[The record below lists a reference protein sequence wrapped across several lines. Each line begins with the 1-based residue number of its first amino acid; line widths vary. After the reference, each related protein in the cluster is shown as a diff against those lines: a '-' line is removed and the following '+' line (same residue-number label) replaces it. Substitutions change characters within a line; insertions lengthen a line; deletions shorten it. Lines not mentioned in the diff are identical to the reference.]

1 MPIVGTLITIAIQVG
16 AAYLNYTTNKY
27 TAAELKRMQ
36 RENRKADLE
45 HGYRRNYEKFRESC
59 AFQYK
64 MEVDSHQ
71 QRINDINNDFI
82 NAFELTAHAYAMS
95 NYPLMIS
102 PYFIS
107 KSVIAKCGTE
117 LDNFRQELLC
127 ILTNSN
133 DVNFNALIYP
143 EIDMRLNESI
153 SEYWNH
159 KSFHTVCYYPE
170 IWNTAH
176 LYSDEKILNLQA
188 NIKTPT
194 ITITPYFE
202 KDNEQ
207 TNIVVKVNFWNRAD
221 ENNKDSRLSFSVP
234 TGIEIAKPI
243 NQYTDDEKDELVSE
257 LYNFIICIL
266 GVQADLHY
274 WATSY
279 QAPLLPSLISNDKIE
294 CGDQIIDEC
303 TKSYIETY
311 KQLVLGITSSDDF
324 VNEDMTTVKDI
335 AEINLYNHPER
346 SIEFINSIINIVKD
360 KDVTLNLIFETIYSI
375 YKIRTGYSV
384 SNIEELNVKY
394 LGIDDIKIFNDLV
407 IMLRKCDFLNESN
420 HVAEIIKKRIM
431 TYVIE

>member
-1 MPIVGTLITIAIQVG
+1 MPIVGVFGTVAIQVG
-16 AAYLNYTTNKY
+16 LACANYYTNKK
-27 TAAELKRMQ
+27 TVAEIKRMQ
-36 RENRKADLE
+36 QENREADLK
-45 HGYRRNYEKFRESC
+45 HGFRRNYEKFRASC
-59 AFQYK
+59 NFQYQ
-64 MEVDSHQ
+64 MEVTGHR
-71 QRINDINNDFI
+71 QRMNDINDDFI
-82 NAFELTAHAYAMS
+82 HAFELTAHTYAMS

-133 DVNFNALIYP
+133 DVYFNDLIYP

-159 KSFHTVCYYPE
+159 KSLHTVCYYPE

-188 NIKTPT
+188 SIKTPT

-202 KDNEQ
+202 KDNER

-243 NQYTDDEKDELVSE
+243 NQYSDEERNELISE
-257 LYNFIICIL
+257 LFNFIICIL
-266 GVQADLHY
+266 GVQTDLHY

-294 CGDQIIDEC
+294 CGDLIKNCCIS
-303 TKSYIETY
+303 SYVDSF
-311 KQLVLGITSSDDF
+311 KKLVLGQVDSNNSEMDTIRDLASIT
-324 VNEDMTTVKDI
+324 
-335 AEINLYNHPER
+335 LYNFPER
-346 SIEFINSIINIVKD
+346 SVNFLKSLSLLTDDESITS
-360 KDVTLNLIFETIYSI
+360 TLLSETLLSIFRS
-375 YKIRTGYSV
+375 RTDIAV
-384 SNIEELNVKY
+384 SSTSEIDTKY
-394 LGIDDIKIFNDLV
+394 LAVDDTDIILELIKIAQNCRRYEIVSDFTDV
-407 IMLRKCDFLNESN
+407 IR
-420 HVAEIIKKRIM
+420 KRI
-431 TYVIE
+431 YQI

>member
-1 MPIVGTLITIAIQVG
+1 MPIVGAFVTIAIQVG
-16 AAYLNYTTNKY
+16 AAYLNYTTNKK
-27 TAAELKRMQ
+27 TVAKIKSMQ

-45 HGYRRNYEKFRESC
+45 HGYKRNYERFRASC
-59 AFQYK
+59 DFQYQ
-64 MEVDSHQ
+64 MEVAGHQ
-71 QRINDINNDFI
+71 QRINDINDDFI

-159 KSFHTVCYYPE
+159 KSLHTVCYYPE

-202 KDNEQ
+202 KDNDR
-207 TNIVVKVNFWNRAD
+207 TNIVIKVNFWNRAD
-221 ENNKDSRLSFSVP
+221 ENNNGSRLTFSVP
-234 TGIEIAKPI
+234 TGIEIAKSI
-243 NQYTDDEKDELVSE
+243 NQYTDDERDELVSE
-257 LYNFIICIL
+257 LFNFIICIL

-279 QAPLLPSLISNDKIE
+279 QAPLLPSLISKDKIE
-294 CGDQIIDEC
+294 CGDLIKNCCIN
-303 TKSYIETY
+303 SYVDGY
-311 KQLVLGITSSDDF
+311 KKLVLGQVDSNNSEMDTIRDLASIT
-324 VNEDMTTVKDI
+324 
-335 AEINLYNHPER
+335 LYNFPER
-346 SIEFINSIINIVKD
+346 SVNFLKSLSLLTDDKSITS
-360 KDVTLNLIFETIYSI
+360 TLLSETLLSIFRS
-375 YKIRTGYSV
+375 RTDIAV
-384 SNIEELNVKY
+384 SSTSEIDTKY
-394 LGIDDIKIFNDLV
+394 LAIDDTDIILELIKIAQSCRRYEIVSEFTDV
-407 IMLRKCDFLNESN
+407 IR
-420 HVAEIIKKRIM
+420 KRI
-431 TYVIE
+431 Y

>member
-1 MPIVGTLITIAIQVG
+1 MPIVGAFVTIAIQVG
-16 AAYLNYTTNKY
+16 AAYLNYTTNKK
-27 TAAELKRMQ
+27 TVAKIKSMQ

-45 HGYRRNYEKFRESC
+45 HGYKRNYERFRASC
-59 AFQYK
+59 DFQYQ
-64 MEVDSHQ
+64 MEVAGHQ
-71 QRINDINNDFI
+71 QRMNNINDDFI

-159 KSFHTVCYYPE
+159 KSLHTVCYYPE

-188 NIKTPT
+188 SIKTPT

-202 KDNEQ
+202 KDNDR
-207 TNIVVKVNFWNRAD
+207 TNIVIKVNFWNRTD
-221 ENNKDSRLSFSVP
+221 ENNNGSRLTFSVP
-234 TGIEIAKPI
+234 TGIEIAKSI
-243 NQYTDDEKDELVSE
+243 NQYTDDERNELVSE
-257 LYNFIICIL
+257 LFNFIICIL

-279 QAPLLPSLISNDKIE
+279 QAPLLPSLISKDKIE
-294 CGDQIIDEC
+294 CGDLIKNEC
-303 TKSYIETY
+303 MNSYVDSY
-311 KQLVLGITSSDDF
+311 KQLVLGQVDSNNSEMDTIRDLASIT
-324 VNEDMTTVKDI
+324 
-335 AEINLYNHPER
+335 LYNFPER
-346 SIEFINSIINIVKD
+346 SVNFLKSLSLLTDDESITS
-360 KDVTLNLIFETIYSI
+360 TLLSETLLSIFRS
-375 YKIRTGYSV
+375 RTDIAV
-384 SNIEELNVKY
+384 SSTSEIDTKFLAVDDTDIILEL
-394 LGIDDIKIFNDLV
+394 IKIAQNCRRYEIVSDFTDV
-407 IMLRKCDFLNESN
+407 IR
-420 HVAEIIKKRIM
+420 KRI
-431 TYVIE
+431 YQI

>member
-1 MPIVGTLITIAIQVG
+1 MPIVGAFVTIAIQVG
-16 AAYLNYTTNKY
+16 AAYLNYTTNKK
-27 TAAELKRMQ
+27 AVADIKSMQ
-36 RENRKADLE
+36 RENREADLK
-45 HGYRRNYEKFRESC
+45 HGFRRNYEKFRASC
-59 AFQYK
+59 NFQYQ
-64 MEVDSHQ
+64 MEVTGHR
-71 QRINDINNDFI
+71 QRMNDINDDFI

-107 KSVIAKCGTE
+107 KSVIAKCGTD

-133 DVNFNALIYP
+133 DKYFNSLVYP

-159 KSFHTVCYYPE
+159 KSLHTVCYYPE

-188 NIKTPT
+188 SIKTPT

-202 KDNEQ
+202 KDNGR
-207 TNIVVKVNFWNRAD
+207 TNIVIKVNFWNRAD
-221 ENNKDSRLSFSVP
+221 ENNNGSRLTFSVP

-243 NQYTDDEKDELVSE
+243 DQYTDEERNELISE
-257 LYNFIICIL
+257 LFNFIICIL

-294 CGDQIIDEC
+294 CGDLIKNCCIS
-303 TKSYIETY
+303 SYVDSF
-311 KQLVLGITSSDDF
+311 KKLVLGQVDSNNSEMDTIRDLASIT
-324 VNEDMTTVKDI
+324 
-335 AEINLYNHPER
+335 LYNFPER
-346 SIEFINSIINIVKD
+346 SVNFLKSLSLLTDDESITS
-360 KDVTLNLIFETIYSI
+360 TLLSETLLSIFRS
-375 YKIRTGYSV
+375 RTDIAV
-384 SNIEELNVKY
+384 SSTSEIDTKY
-394 LGIDDIKIFNDLV
+394 LAIDDTDIILELIKIAQSCRRYEIVSDFTDV
-407 IMLRKCDFLNESN
+407 IR
-420 HVAEIIKKRIM
+420 KRI
-431 TYVIE
+431 YQI

>member
-1 MPIVGTLITIAIQVG
+1 MPIVGAFVTIAIQVG
-16 AAYLNYTTNKY
+16 AAYLNYTTNKK
-27 TAAELKRMQ
+27 TVAKIKSMQ

-45 HGYRRNYEKFRESC
+45 HGYKRNYERFRASC
-59 AFQYK
+59 DFQYQ
-64 MEVDSHQ
+64 MEVAGHQ
-71 QRINDINNDFI
+71 QRMNDINDDFI

-159 KSFHTVCYYPE
+159 KSLHTVCYYPE

-188 NIKTPT
+188 SIKTPT

-202 KDNEQ
+202 KDNDR
-207 TNIVVKVNFWNRAD
+207 TNIVIKVNFWNRTD
-221 ENNKDSRLSFSVP
+221 ENNNGSRLTFSVP
-234 TGIEIAKPI
+234 TGIEIAKSI
-243 NQYTDDEKDELVSE
+243 NQYTDDERNELVSE
-257 LYNFIICIL
+257 LFNFIICIL

-279 QAPLLPSLISNDKIE
+279 QAPLLPSLISKDKIE
-294 CGDQIIDEC
+294 CGDLIKNEC
-303 TKSYIETY
+303 MNSYVDSY
-311 KQLVLGITSSDDF
+311 KQLVLGQVDSNNPEMDTIRDLASIT
-324 VNEDMTTVKDI
+324 
-335 AEINLYNHPER
+335 LYNFPER
-346 SIEFINSIINIVKD
+346 SVNFLKSLSLLTDDESITS
-360 KDVTLNLIFETIYSI
+360 TLLSETLLSIFRS
-375 YKIRTGYSV
+375 RTDIAV
-384 SNIEELNVKY
+384 SSTSEIDTKFLAVDDTDIILEL
-394 LGIDDIKIFNDLV
+394 IKIAQNCRRYEIVSDFTDV
-407 IMLRKCDFLNESN
+407 IR
-420 HVAEIIKKRIM
+420 KRI
-431 TYVIE
+431 YQI

>member
-1 MPIVGTLITIAIQVG
+1 MPIVGAFVTIAIQVG
-16 AAYLNYTTNKY
+16 AAYLNYTTNKK
-27 TAAELKRMQ
+27 TVAKIKSMQ
-36 RENRKADLE
+36 QENRKADLE
-45 HGYRRNYEKFRESC
+45 HGHKRNYERFRASC
-59 AFQYK
+59 DFQYQ
-64 MEVDSHQ
+64 MEVAGHQ
-71 QRINDINNDFI
+71 QRMNDINDDFI

-117 LDNFRQELLC
+117 LDNFREELLC

-159 KSFHTVCYYPE
+159 KSLHTVCYYPE

-176 LYSDEKILNLQA
+176 IYSDEKILNLQA

-194 ITITPYFE
+194 ITITPYFV
-202 KDNEQ
+202 KGNER
-207 TNIVVKVNFWNRAD
+207 TSIEIKVNFWNRAD

-243 NQYTDDEKDELVSE
+243 NQYTDDERNELISE
-257 LYNFIICIL
+257 LFNFIICIL

-279 QAPLLPSLISNDKIE
+279 QSPLLPSLISSDKIE
-294 CGDQIIDEC
+294 CGDSVINAC
-303 TKSYIETY
+303 TNSYIETY
-311 KQLVLGITSSDDF
+311 RQLVLGITSLD
-324 VNEDMTTVKDI
+324 NEDMTTVKDI
-335 AEINLYNHPER
+335 AEINIYNHPER
-346 SIEFINSIINIVKD
+346 CLDYIKTVIKLTESDIH
-360 KDVTLNLIFETIYSI
+360 THNLIDDTIRLI
-375 YKIRTGYSV
+375 YAIRTGGQTST
-384 SNIEELNVKY
+384 IKDLNPNY
-394 LGIDDIKIFNDLV
+394 LEVNDIKILCELVSLSTKYGFEDLA
-407 IMLRKCDFLNESN
+407 NN
-420 HVAEIIKKRIM
+420 IIAKIEERINAH
-431 TYVIE
+431 TN

>member
-1 MPIVGTLITIAIQVG
+1 MPIVGAFVTIAIQVG
-16 AAYLNYTTNKY
+16 AAYLNYTTNKK
-27 TAAELKRMQ
+27 TVAKIKSMQ

-45 HGYRRNYEKFRESC
+45 HGYRRNYDKFRASC
-59 AFQYK
+59 ALQYE
-64 MEVDSHQ
+64 MEVDGHQ
-71 QRINDINNDFI
+71 QRMNDINNDFI

-153 SEYWNH
+153 SEYWNY

-243 NQYTDDEKDELVSE
+243 NQYTDDERDELVSE

-294 CGDQIIDEC
+294 CGDLI
-303 TKSYIETY
+303 KSCCINSYVDSY
-311 KQLVLGITSSDDF
+311 RKLVLGQVDSNNSEMDTIRDLASIT
-324 VNEDMTTVKDI
+324 
-335 AEINLYNHPER
+335 LYNFPER
-346 SIEFINSIINIVKD
+346 SVNFLKSLSLLTDDKYITSTLLSETLLSI
-360 KDVTLNLIFETIYSI
+360 FSS
-375 YKIRTGYSV
+375 RTDIAV
-384 SNIEELNVKY
+384 SSTSEIDTKY
-394 LGIDDIKIFNDLV
+394 LAIDDTDIILELIRIAQSCRRYEIVSDFTDV
-407 IMLRKCDFLNESN
+407 IR
-420 HVAEIIKKRIM
+420 KRI
-431 TYVIE
+431 YQI

>member
-1 MPIVGTLITIAIQVG
+1 MPIVGAFVTIAIQVG
-16 AAYLNYTTNKY
+16 AAYLNYTTNKK
-27 TAAELKRMQ
+27 TVAKIKSMQ

-45 HGYRRNYEKFRESC
+45 HGYKRNYERFRASC
-59 AFQYK
+59 DFQYQ
-64 MEVDSHQ
+64 MEVAGHQ
-71 QRINDINNDFI
+71 QRMNDINDDFI

-159 KSFHTVCYYPE
+159 KSLHTVCYYPE

-202 KDNEQ
+202 KDNDR
-207 TNIVVKVNFWNRAD
+207 TNIVIKVNFWNRAD
-221 ENNKDSRLSFSVP
+221 ENNNGSRLTFSVP
-234 TGIEIAKPI
+234 TGIEIAKSI
-243 NQYTDDEKDELVSE
+243 NQYTDDERDELVSE
-257 LYNFIICIL
+257 LFNFIICIL

-279 QAPLLPSLISNDKIE
+279 QAPLLPSLISKDKIE
-294 CGDQIIDEC
+294 CGDLIKNCCIN
-303 TKSYIETY
+303 SYVDGY
-311 KQLVLGITSSDDF
+311 KKLVLGQVDTDNTEMNVVRDL
-324 VNEDMTTVKDI
+324 

-346 SIEFINSIINIVKD
+346 SIEFINSIINLTQD
-360 KDVTLNLIFETIYSI
+360 KDITLDLIFETIYSI
-375 YKIRTGYSV
+375 YKIRTGNSV

-394 LGIDDIKIFNDLV
+394 FGVDDIKIFNDLV

-420 HVAEIIKKRIM
+420 LVAEIIKKRIM
-431 TYVIE
+431 AYVIE

>member
-1 MPIVGTLITIAIQVG
+1 MPIVGAFVTIAIQVG
-16 AAYLNYTTNKY
+16 AAYLNYTTNKK
-27 TAAELKRMQ
+27 TVAKIKSMQ

-45 HGYRRNYEKFRESC
+45 HGYKRNYERFRKSC
-59 AFQYK
+59 DLQYQ
-64 MEVDSHQ
+64 MEVAGHQ
-71 QRINDINNDFI
+71 QRMNDINDDFI

-102 PYFIS
+102 PYFLS

-159 KSFHTVCYYPE
+159 KSLHTVCYYPE

-188 NIKTPT
+188 SIKTPT

-202 KDNEQ
+202 KDNDR
-207 TNIVVKVNFWNRAD
+207 TNIVIKVNFWNRTD
-221 ENNKDSRLSFSVP
+221 ENNNGSRLTFSVP
-234 TGIEIAKPI
+234 TGIEVAKSI
-243 NQYTDDEKDELVSE
+243 NQYTDDERNELVSE
-257 LYNFIICIL
+257 LFNFIICIL

-279 QAPLLPSLISNDKIE
+279 QAPLLPSLISKDKIE
-294 CGDQIIDEC
+294 CGDLIKTEC
-303 TKSYIETY
+303 MNSYVDSY
-311 KQLVLGITSSDDF
+311 KQLVLGQVDSNNSEMDTIRDLASIT
-324 VNEDMTTVKDI
+324 
-335 AEINLYNHPER
+335 LYNFPER
-346 SIEFINSIINIVKD
+346 SVNFLKSLSLLTDDESITS
-360 KDVTLNLIFETIYSI
+360 TLLSETLLSIFRA
-375 YKIRTGYSV
+375 RTDIAV
-384 SNIEELNVKY
+384 SSTSEIDTKFLAVDDTDIILEL
-394 LGIDDIKIFNDLV
+394 IKIAQNCRRYEIVSDFTDV
-407 IMLRKCDFLNESN
+407 IR
-420 HVAEIIKKRIM
+420 KRI
-431 TYVIE
+431 YQI

>member
-1 MPIVGTLITIAIQVG
+1 MPIVGAFVTIAIQVG
-16 AAYLNYTTNKY
+16 AAYLNYTTNKK
-27 TAAELKRMQ
+27 TVAKIKSMQ

-45 HGYRRNYEKFRESC
+45 HGYKRNYERFRASC
-59 AFQYK
+59 DFQYQ
-64 MEVDSHQ
+64 MEVTGHQ
-71 QRINDINNDFI
+71 QRMNDINDDFI

-159 KSFHTVCYYPE
+159 KSLHTVCYYPE
-170 IWNTAH
+170 IWNSAH

-188 NIKTPT
+188 SIKTPT

-202 KDNEQ
+202 KDNDRA
-207 TNIVVKVNFWNRAD
+207 NIVIKVNFWNRTD
-221 ENNKDSRLSFSVP
+221 ENNNGSRLTFSVP
-234 TGIEIAKPI
+234 TGIEIAKSI
-243 NQYTDDEKDELVSE
+243 NQYTDDERNELVSE
-257 LYNFIICIL
+257 LFNFIICIL

-279 QAPLLPSLISNDKIE
+279 QPPLLPSLISKDKIE
-294 CGDQIIDEC
+294 CGDLIKNEC
-303 TKSYIETY
+303 MNSYVDSFRKLI
-311 KQLVLGITSSDDF
+311 LGQVDTDNTEMSIVRDL
-324 VNEDMTTVKDI
+324 

-346 SIEFINSIINIVKD
+346 SIEFINSIINLTQD
-360 KDVTLNLIFETIYSI
+360 KDVTLDLIFETIYSI
-375 YKIRTGYSV
+375 YKIRTGNSV

-407 IMLRKCDFLNESN
+407 IILRKCDFLNESN
-420 HVAEIIKKRIM
+420 LVAEIIKKRIM
-431 TYVIE
+431 AYVIE

>member
-1 MPIVGTLITIAIQVG
+1 MPIVGAFVTIAIQVG
-16 AAYLNYTTNKY
+16 AAYLNYTTNKK
-27 TAAELKRMQ
+27 TVAKIKSMQ

-45 HGYRRNYEKFRESC
+45 HGYKRNYERFRASC
-59 AFQYK
+59 DFQYQ
-64 MEVDSHQ
+64 MEVAGHQ
-71 QRINDINNDFI
+71 QRMNDINDDFI

-159 KSFHTVCYYPE
+159 KSLHTVCYYPE

-188 NIKTPT
+188 SIKTPT

-202 KDNEQ
+202 KDNDR
-207 TNIVVKVNFWNRAD
+207 TNIVIKVNFWNRTD
-221 ENNKDSRLSFSVP
+221 ENNNGSRLTFSVP
-234 TGIEIAKPI
+234 TGIEIAKSI
-243 NQYTDDEKDELVSE
+243 NQYTDDERNELVSE
-257 LYNFIICIL
+257 LFNFIICIL

-279 QAPLLPSLISNDKIE
+279 QAPLLPSLISKDKIE
-294 CGDQIIDEC
+294 CGDLIKNEC
-303 TKSYIETY
+303 MNSYVDSY
-311 KQLVLGITSSDDF
+311 KQLVLGQVDSNNSEMDTIRDLASIT
-324 VNEDMTTVKDI
+324 
-335 AEINLYNHPER
+335 LYNFPER
-346 SIEFINSIINIVKD
+346 SVNFLKSLSLLTDDESITS
-360 KDVTLNLIFETIYSI
+360 TLLSETLLSIFRS
-375 YKIRTGYSV
+375 RTDIAV
-384 SNIEELNVKY
+384 SSTSEIDTKFLAVDDTDIILEL
-394 LGIDDIKIFNDLV
+394 IKIAQNCRRYEIVSDFTDV
-407 IMLRKCDFLNESN
+407 IR
-420 HVAEIIKKRIM
+420 KRI
-431 TYVIE
+431 YQI

>member
-1 MPIVGTLITIAIQVG
+1 MPIVGAFVTIAIQVG
-16 AAYLNYTTNKY
+16 AAYLNYTTNKK
-27 TAAELKRMQ
+27 TVAKIKSMQ

-45 HGYRRNYEKFRESC
+45 HGYKRNYERFRASC
-59 AFQYK
+59 DFQYQ
-64 MEVDSHQ
+64 MEVAGHQ
-71 QRINDINNDFI
+71 QRMNDINDDFI

-159 KSFHTVCYYPE
+159 KSLHTVCYYPE

-202 KDNEQ
+202 KDNER
-207 TNIVVKVNFWNRAD
+207 TNIVIKVNFWNRAD
-221 ENNKDSRLSFSVP
+221 ENNNGSRLTFSVP
-234 TGIEIAKPI
+234 TGIEIAKSI
-243 NQYTDDEKDELVSE
+243 NQYTDDERDELVSE
-257 LYNFIICIL
+257 LFNFIICIL

-279 QAPLLPSLISNDKIE
+279 QAPLLPSLISKDKIE
-294 CGDQIIDEC
+294 CGDLIKNCCIN
-303 TKSYIETY
+303 SYVDGY
-311 KQLVLGITSSDDF
+311 KKLVLGQVDSNNSEMDTIRDLASIT
-324 VNEDMTTVKDI
+324 
-335 AEINLYNHPER
+335 LYNFPER
-346 SIEFINSIINIVKD
+346 SVNFLKSLSLLTDDKSITS
-360 KDVTLNLIFETIYSI
+360 TLLSETLLSIFRS
-375 YKIRTGYSV
+375 RTDIAV
-384 SNIEELNVKY
+384 SSTSEIDTKY
-394 LGIDDIKIFNDLV
+394 LAIDDTDIILELIKIAQSCRRYEIVSDFTDV
-407 IMLRKCDFLNESN
+407 IR
-420 HVAEIIKKRIM
+420 KRI
-431 TYVIE
+431 YQI

>member
-1 MPIVGTLITIAIQVG
+1 MPIVGVFGTVAIQVG
-16 AAYLNYTTNKY
+16 LACVNYYTNKK
-27 TAAELKRMQ
+27 TVAEIKRMQ
-36 RENRKADLE
+36 QENRKADHE
-45 HGYRRNYEKFRESC
+45 HGYKRNHEKFRASC
-59 AFQYK
+59 AFQDQ

-71 QRINDINNDFI
+71 QRMKDINDDFI

-127 ILTNSN
+127 IFTNSN
-133 DVNFNALIYP
+133 DEHFNALIYP

-159 KSFHTVCYYPE
+159 KSLHTVCYYPE

-202 KDNEQ
+202 KDNDR
-207 TNIVVKVNFWNRAD
+207 TNIVIKVNFWNRAD
-221 ENNKDSRLSFSVP
+221 ENNNGSRLTFSVP

-243 NQYTDDEKDELVSE
+243 NQYTDEERNELISE
-257 LYNFIICIL
+257 LFNFIICIL

-294 CGDQIIDEC
+294 CGDLIKNCCIS
-303 TKSYIETY
+303 SYVDSI
-311 KQLVLGITSSDDF
+311 KKLVLGQVDTDNTEMSVVRDL
-324 VNEDMTTVKDI
+324 

-346 SIEFINSIINIVKD
+346 SIEFINSIINLTQD
-360 KDVTLNLIFETIYSI
+360 KDVTLDLIFETIYSI
-375 YKIRTGYSV
+375 YKIRTGNSV

-420 HVAEIIKKRIM
+420 KVAEVIKKRIM
-431 TYVIE
+431 AYVIE

>member
-1 MPIVGTLITIAIQVG
+1 MPIVGAFVTIAIQVG
-16 AAYLNYTTNKY
+16 AAYLNYTTNKK
-27 TAAELKRMQ
+27 TVAKIKSMQ

-45 HGYRRNYEKFRESC
+45 HGYKRNYERFRASC
-59 AFQYK
+59 DFQYQ
-64 MEVDSHQ
+64 MEVAGHQ
-71 QRINDINNDFI
+71 QRMNDINDDFI

-159 KSFHTVCYYPE
+159 KSLHTVCYYPE

-188 NIKTPT
+188 SIKTPT

-202 KDNEQ
+202 KDNDR
-207 TNIVVKVNFWNRAD
+207 TNIVIKVNFWNRTD
-221 ENNKDSRLSFSVP
+221 ENNNGSRLTFSVP
-234 TGIEIAKPI
+234 TGIEIAKSI
-243 NQYTDDEKDELVSE
+243 NQYTDDERNELVSE
-257 LYNFIICIL
+257 LFNFIICIL

-279 QAPLLPSLISNDKIE
+279 QAPLLPSLISKDKIE
-294 CGDQIIDEC
+294 CGDLIKNEC
-303 TKSYIETY
+303 MNSYVDSY
-311 KQLVLGITSSDDF
+311 KQLVLGQVDSNNSEMDTIRDLASIT
-324 VNEDMTTVKDI
+324 
-335 AEINLYNHPER
+335 LYNFPER
-346 SIEFINSIINIVKD
+346 SVNFLKSLSLLTDDKSITS
-360 KDVTLNLIFETIYSI
+360 TLLSETLLSIFRS
-375 YKIRTGYSV
+375 RTDIAV
-384 SNIEELNVKY
+384 SSTSEIDTKFLAVDDTDIILEL
-394 LGIDDIKIFNDLV
+394 IKIAQNCRRYEIVSDFTDV
-407 IMLRKCDFLNESN
+407 IR
-420 HVAEIIKKRIM
+420 KRI
-431 TYVIE
+431 YQI

>member
-1 MPIVGTLITIAIQVG
+1 MPIVGAFVTIAIQVG
-16 AAYLNYTTNKY
+16 AAYLNYTTNKK
-27 TAAELKRMQ
+27 TVAKIKSMQ

-45 HGYRRNYEKFRESC
+45 HGYKRNYERFRASC
-59 AFQYK
+59 DFQYQ
-64 MEVDSHQ
+64 MEVAGHQ
-71 QRINDINNDFI
+71 QRMNDINDDFI

-159 KSFHTVCYYPE
+159 KSLHTVCYYPE

-202 KDNEQ
+202 KDNDR
-207 TNIVVKVNFWNRAD
+207 TNIVIKVNFWNRAD
-221 ENNKDSRLSFSVP
+221 ENNNGSRLTFSVP
-234 TGIEIAKPI
+234 TGIEIAKSI
-243 NQYTDDEKDELVSE
+243 NQYTDDERDELVSK
-257 LYNFIICIL
+257 LFNFIICIL

-279 QAPLLPSLISNDKIE
+279 QAPLLPSLISKDKIE
-294 CGDQIIDEC
+294 CGDLIKNCCIN
-303 TKSYIETY
+303 SYVDGY
-311 KQLVLGITSSDDF
+311 KKLVLGQVDSNNSEMDTIRDLASIT
-324 VNEDMTTVKDI
+324 
-335 AEINLYNHPER
+335 LYNFPER
-346 SIEFINSIINIVKD
+346 SVNFLKSLSLLTDDKSITS
-360 KDVTLNLIFETIYSI
+360 TLLSETLLSIFRS
-375 YKIRTGYSV
+375 RTDIAV
-384 SNIEELNVKY
+384 SSTSEIDTKY
-394 LGIDDIKIFNDLV
+394 LAIDDTDIILELIKIAQSCRRYEIVSDFTDV
-407 IMLRKCDFLNESN
+407 IR
-420 HVAEIIKKRIM
+420 KRI
-431 TYVIE
+431 YQI